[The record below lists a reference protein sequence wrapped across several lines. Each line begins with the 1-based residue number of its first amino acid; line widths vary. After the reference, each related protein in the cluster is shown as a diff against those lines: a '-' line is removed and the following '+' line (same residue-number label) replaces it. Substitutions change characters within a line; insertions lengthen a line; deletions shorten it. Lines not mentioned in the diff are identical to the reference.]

1 MTPSEL
7 LLEGVELMLFG
18 LGSVF
23 VFLVLLIA
31 CIRLMS
37 SVIGRFD
44 NAPTAQPASVTPA
57 AGAAEMDADLLAA
70 IQAAIHQHRARRG

>member
-23 VFLVLLIA
+23 LFLVLLIV

-37 SVIGRFD
+37 SVISRFD
-44 NAPTAQPASVTPA
+44 SAPPPRPVSPAPVPMA
-57 AGAAEMDADLLAA
+57 LDADLVAA
-70 IQAAIHQHRARRG
+70 IQTALHQHRARRG

>member
-23 VFLVLLIA
+23 IFLVLLIV

-37 SVIGRFD
+37 SMIGRFD
-44 NAPTAQPASVTPA
+44 NAPTAQPALSQA
-57 AGAAEMDADLLAA
+57 ADAEMDADLVAA